1 MFIVGVAKFALRRDE
16 EAVAWLNRSIELS
29 PNLPVVHF
37 YLAAALAHLG
47 RVEDAREIARAGL
60 EHNPNL
66 TSARLR
72 TTAYSD
78 NPAYLP
84 GRERLYEGMR
94 LVGAPEE

>member
-1 MFIVGVAKFALRRDE
+1 MGRDE

-60 EHNPNL
+60 ELNPNL
-66 TSARLR
+66 TIARLR
-72 TTAYSD
+72 STAFSD
-78 NPAYLP
+78 NAAYLA